1 MSSHPSPAPARP
13 WRITAAVL
21 AVLLVLV
28 LAGGAWALW
37 RPLSEYDAVRLT
49 ARATVESVRSELN
62 PDPDVLPDDALAR
75 QLDALG
81 PAATPAQQRRLDEQ
95 GGRWRPPAD
104 LADAADRMAR
114 LSVAAPD
121 EELAG
126 NTASVAAS
134 WWAAQQSMG
143 AETPAQAPDSPLDTA
158 GRPSDEGVGP
168 AAGGPGDSGRGS
180 SPAAVPSSSSGG
192 TGFESARPGA
202 MPGTTDAGSPTGTE
216 TPCQEDL
223 LAAATALDRSAFTA
237 EAASAV
243 MTDGPAQD
251 TLTTVADD
259 VRTTLS
265 QPRVEPLL
273 ACEPSPVAARHD
285 LPRDLA
291 VEPARSV
298 GQTQQETARA
308 LLAAAASSPSE
319 DRVWLLTALRDT
331 VRTAQALAPQE
342 PVPALPAAP

>member
-1 MSSHPSPAPARP
+1 MSSHPSPATARP

-37 RPLSEYDAVRLT
+37 RPLSEHDTARLT
-49 ARATVESVRSELN
+49 ARATVESVRSELT

-95 GGRWRPPAD
+95 GGQWNPPAD

-114 LSVAAPD
+114 LSAAAPD

-134 WWAAQQSMG
+134 WWAAQQSLG
-143 AETPAQAPDSPLDTA
+143 TKTPAQAPDSLLDTA
-158 GRPSDEGVGP
+158 GVTSGEGAGP
-168 AAGGPGDSGRGS
+168 AAGGPGDSGRGT
-180 SPAAVPSSSSGG
+180 SPGAVPSGSSGG
-192 TGFESARPGA
+192 SGPVPASPGA
-202 MPGTTDAGSPTGTE
+202 TSSTQDADSPAGTE
-216 TPCQEDL
+216 TPCREDL
-223 LAAATALDRSAFTA
+223 LAATTALDRSAFTA
-237 EAASAV
+237 EAATAV

-251 TLTTVADD
+251 TVTTVADD
-259 VRTTLS
+259 VRATLS

-291 VEPARSV
+291 EEPARSV
-298 GQTQQETARA
+298 GQTQQETART

>member
-1 MSSHPSPAPARP
+1 MSSHPSAAPARP
-13 WRITAAVL
+13 WRIMAATLV
-21 AVLLVLV
+21 VLLVLV

-37 RPLSEYDAVRLT
+37 RPLSEHDAVRLA
-49 ARATVESVRSELN
+49 ARATVESVRNELH

-81 PAATPAQQRRLDEQ
+81 PAATPAQQRRLEERS
-95 GGRWRPPAD
+95 GEWSAPAD
-104 LADAADRMAR
+104 LATAADRMAR
-114 LSVAAPD
+114 LAVDAPD
-121 EELAG
+121 EKLAG
-126 NTASVAAS
+126 ITASVAAS
-134 WWAAQQSMG
+134 WWAAQQTLG
-143 AETPAQAPDSPLDTA
+143 TETPEQAPDSPLDTA
-158 GRPSDEGVGP
+158 GVPSGEGESP
-168 AAGGPGDSGRGS
+168 TAGGPGVSDRGT
-180 SPAAVPSSSSGG
+180 SPAAVPSGSSGG
-192 TGFESARPGA
+192 TGPAPASPGA
-202 MPGTTDAGSPTGTE
+202 TPGTSDADSPAGTD
-216 TPCQEDL
+216 TPCREDL
-223 LAAATALDRSAFTA
+223 LAAVTALDRSAFTA

-243 MTDGPAQD
+243 MTDGAAED
-251 TLTTVADD
+251 TVTTVADD

-285 LPRDLA
+285 LPRNLA
-291 VEPARSV
+291 QEPARAV
-298 GQTQQETARA
+298 GETQQDTARA